1 MARINLSFYDKDY
14 TIEYNR
20 AIVKKYLSNQQK
32 LETLDPIDQVLA
44 LIEYGL
50 EMHHK
55 DDMPS
60 RDVIF
65 DWVMALGDSLAEF
78 VEALKDLIQ
87 GAIASI
93 EEDRKNLK
101 WAKVEA

>member
-1 MARINLSFYDKDY
+1 MARINLSFYDKEY

-20 AIVKKYLSNQQK
+20 AVIKDFLKNQEVIENKPQI
-32 LETLDPIDQVLA
+32 EQVVI
-44 LIEYGL
+44 LIKYGL
-50 EMHHK
+50 TMHHEK
-55 DDMPS
+55 EMPS
-60 RDVIF
+60 NDNIL
-65 DWVMALGDSLAEF
+65 DWVLALGDSQTAF
-78 VEALKDLIQ
+78 VEALRSLIQ